1 MHRRPLLEML
11 RRYTEKNPDEADVA
25 DRIERLVI
33 SRADCF
39 ERTCRPGHITG
50 SAWVLSHDGR
60 CCLLVHHGKL
70 NRWLQPGGHAD
81 GQANVAD
88 VARREAEEETG
99 LVDVE
104 LVDVDLAVSEGEP
117 TPLDI
122 DVHLIP
128 PRLDRDGNQ
137 LEDAHEHHDI
147 RFLLVAAPGQKLVL
161 SDESHEVRWFSHEE
175 VLEATD
181 EESVLRMLRKAG
193 PRS

>member
-1 MHRRPLLEML
+1 MHRRPLLKML

-25 DRIERLVI
+25 IRIERLVT

-50 SAWVLSHDGR
+50 SAWVLSHDR
-60 CCLLVHHGKL
+60 RRCLLVHHAKL

-81 GQANVAD
+81 GQANVAE
-88 VARREAEEETG
+88 VARREAQEETG
-99 LVDVE
+99 LIDLE
-104 LVDVDLAVSEGEP
+104 LIAE
-117 TPLDI
+117 PLDI

-137 LEDAHEHHDI
+137 IEDAHEHHDI
-147 RFLLVAAPGQKLVL
+147 RFLFVAAPGQNLVI

-175 VLEATD
+175 VLEVTD
-181 EESVLRMLRKAG
+181 EESVLRMLHKAG
-193 PRS
+193 PR

>member
-39 ERTCRPGHITG
+39 ERACRPGHITG
-50 SAWVLSHDGR
+50 SAWVLSHDR
-60 CCLLVHHGKL
+60 RHCLLVHHAKL

-81 GQANVAD
+81 GQTNVAE
-88 VARREAEEETG
+88 VARREAQEETG
-99 LVDVE
+99 LVDLE
-104 LVDVDLAVSEGEP
+104 LIAE
-117 TPLDI
+117 PLDI

-137 LEDAHEHHDI
+137 TEDAHEHHDI
-147 RFLLVAAPGQKLVL
+147 RFLFVAAPGQNLVL
-161 SDESHEVRWFSHEE
+161 SDESHELRWFSHEE
-175 VLEATD
+175 VLEVTD

-193 PRS
+193 PR